1 MVFVVNVIITG
12 YFVSRIPRIVNYH
25 AFGSQENL
33 VLSSNLGPEVTFVT
47 VY

>member
-25 AFGSQENL
+25 VFGFQENL
-33 VLSSNLGPEVTFVT
+33 LLNSNLGPEVMFVT